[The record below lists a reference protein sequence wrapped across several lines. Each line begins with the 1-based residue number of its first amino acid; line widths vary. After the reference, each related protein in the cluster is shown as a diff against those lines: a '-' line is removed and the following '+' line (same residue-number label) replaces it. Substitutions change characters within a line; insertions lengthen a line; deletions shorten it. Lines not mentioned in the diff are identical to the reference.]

1 MTTRWITLAAALALL
16 GASLALAACQ
26 NHPGYNAYGRYP
38 TTNTTAPSNSADSDT
53 DWYKDRGL

>member
-1 MTTRWITLAAALALL
+1 MALL
-16 GASLALAACQ
+16 GASLVLAACQ